1 MLNTTSFPPIIMA
14 FVTFRNVFAKL
25 LVWYNDNDV
34 T

>member
-25 LVWYNDNDV
+25 LV
-34 T
+34 